1 MYGGGVKLIVIEN
14 ICEQKYTLHFQSGLL
29 ASQIF
34 FQQEFVTCHRNIGIL
49 RRNFPKCTVYVL
61 GSATF
66 RLTLCNSHESL
77 SNDVAKNKTICRDI
91 YNSLNIFCSIRL
103 NFPFLKIQRSRK
115 HYILMCL
122 AKK

>member
-14 ICEQKYTLHFQSGLL
+14 RPICEKKYTLHFQSGLL

-34 FQQEFVTCHRNIGIL
+34 FNRNSL
-49 RRNFPKCTVYVL
+49 RVIEIEENFPNALCL
-61 GSATF
+61 CLDPPH
-66 RLTLCNSHESL
+66 LTLCNSHECL

-91 YNSLNIFCSIRL
+91 YISLYIFCFIRL